1 MTIKE
6 ENVVLVKPVNNYNI
20 KKMQSRFSFIL
31 SVLAYLFCLSTN
43 GYAQE
48 ITVEEN
54 NNPVILYSATPK
66 KYEIGG
72 IKVEGVKNYEDY
84 VLIGL
89 SGLSVGQ
96 TITVPGDD
104 ITTAVKRYWRHGL
117 FSDVRI
123 EAEKIVGNKIYL
135 KIILAQR
142 PRIADIQYIGVKKSE
157 REDLEAK
164 LGLAKGS
171 QITPNLINRAKLLI
185 KRHFDDKGFKNAE
198 VEIVEKVIDGNKDQV
213 NVDVVIDKKE
223 KVKVNQITIDGN
235 TILSDK
241 KLKRVMKKTNEK
253 NKLANLFRT
262 KKFIEEKYE
271 EDKQLIIDK
280 YNELGYRDAQ
290 IVVDSITPFDDRTVD
305 IYMHIEEGEKY
316 YLRNITWVGNTVYPS
331 DYLAALLQ
339 MKKGDVYNQK
349 LLGER
354 TSTDDDAIGNK
365 YYNQGYVFYNLDPVE
380 VNIVG
385 DSIDLEMRIVEGPQ
399 ATINRVRING
409 NDRLYE
415 NVVRRELRTK
425 PGDLFNKD
433 ALERSYRE
441 IAQMG
446 HFNPENI
453 QPDVQPD
460 AANGTVDINWN
471 LESKA
476 NDQIE
481 FSAGW
486 GQTGII
492 GKLSLK
498 FTNFSM
504 ANLFRKNDNYR
515 GILPQGDGQTLTVS
529 GQTNGSYYQ
538 SYSVSFFDPWFG
550 GKRPNS
556 FSVSA
561 FYSVQTDISSNY
573 YNSAYMNNYYNYY
586 SGYGSYYNNYYN
598 NYESYY
604 DPDKSIQMYGLS
616 LGWGKRLRWPDDYFT
631 LSAELSFQRFIL
643 KDWSYLYIRLN
654 NGEYMTTG
662 SCNNL
667 SLGFTLARNST
678 DNPIFPRRGSDFSAS
693 VHFTPPYSL
702 FSDKDYAT
710 YGRNDYNEA
719 ASVYNWIEYHK
730 WKFKAKTF
738 TALSAAQKCPVIMT
752 RAEFGLLGH
761 YNKYKKSPFETFYM
775 GGDGMTGYSTSYAS
789 ETIALRGYENGSLTP
804 YGSEGY
810 AYVRLGA
817 ELRYPLML
825 ENSTSIYALGFVE
838 GGNAWTDVSKFNPFN
853 LKRSAGLGVR
863 IFLPMV
869 GMMGIDWA
877 YGFDK
882 VNGSSQYS
890 GSQFHFIIGQEF

>member
-1 MTIKE
+1 MK
-6 ENVVLVKPVNNYNI
+6 Y
-20 KKMQSRFSFIL
+20 RIL
-31 SVLAYLFCLSTN
+31 SILSIATCLLCFSN
-43 GYAQE
+43 NSYAQE
-48 ITVEEN
+48 ITAEEN
-54 NNPVILYSATPK
+54 NNPVILYTTTPK
-66 KYEIGG
+66 KYEIAE
-72 IKVEGVKNYEDY
+72 IKVEGVDNYEDY
-84 VLIGL
+84 ILLGI

-96 TITVPGDD
+96 TISVPGDE
-104 ITTAVKRYWRHGL
+104 ITAAIKNYWKHGL
-117 FSDVRI
+117 FSDARI
-123 EAEKIVGNKIYL
+123 EAEKIVGNKIHL
-135 KIILAQR
+135 KIILRQR
-142 PRIADIQYIGVKKSE
+142 PRIVNVEYFGVKKSE
-157 REDLEAK
+157 KKDLEAK
-164 LGLAKGS
+164 LGLVKGS
-171 QITPNLINRAKLLI
+171 QVTPNLIDRAKLLI
-185 KRHFDDKGFKNAE
+185 KRHFDEKGFKNADVNIIE
-198 VEIVEKVIDGNKDQV
+198 RNIEGNKDQV
-213 NVDVVIDKKE
+213 NVDIMIDKKE
-223 KVKVNQITIDGN
+223 KVKVNQIIIDGN

-271 EDKQLIIDK
+271 EDKQLVIDK

-290 IVVDSITPFDDRTVD
+290 IVVDSISPFDDRTVD
-305 IYMHIEEGEKY
+305 VYMRIEEGNKY
-316 YLRNITWVGNTVYPS
+316 YLRNIEWVGNTVYKS
-331 DYLAALLQ
+331 DYLAAKLM

-349 LLGER
+349 LLNER
-354 TSTDDDAIGNK
+354 LSQDENAIGND
-365 YYNQGYVFYNLDPVE
+365 YYNQGYVFYSLDPVE

-399 ATINRVRING
+399 ATISKVTING
-409 NDRLYE
+409 NDRLYD
-415 NVVRRELRTK
+415 NIVRRELRTK
-425 PGDLFNKD
+425 PGDLFNRS

-453 QPDVQPD
+453 NPDIRPD
-460 AANGTVDINWN
+460 ANNGTVDINWQ

-486 GQTGII
+486 GQTGVI

-515 GILPQGDGQTLTVS
+515 GIIPQGDGQTMTIS
-529 GQTNGSYYQ
+529 AQTNGTYYQ
-538 SYSVSFFDPWFG
+538 SYNISFFDPWFG

-561 FYSVQTDISSNY
+561 FYSVQTDVSSNY

-586 SGYGSYYNNYYN
+586 GGYGSYYNNYYN

-604 DPDKSIQMYGLS
+604 DPDKSIQMYGAAI
-616 LGWGKRLRWPDDYFT
+616 GWGKRLRWPDDYFT

-643 KDWSYLYIRLN
+643 KDWSYLYIKLN
-654 NGEYMTTG
+654 NGEYMSTG
-662 SCNNL
+662 SCNNF
-667 SLGFTLARNST
+667 SLGLTLSRNST
-678 DNPIFPRRGSDFSAS
+678 DNPIFPRNGSEFTAS
-693 VHFTPPYSL
+693 VRVTPPYSL
-702 FSDKDYAT
+702 FSDKDYKT
-710 YGRNDYNEA
+710 YGQDNYEEA
-719 ASVYNWIEYHK
+719 ASVYNWVEYHK
-730 WKFKAKTF
+730 WKFKARTY
-738 TALSAAQKCPVIMT
+738 TALTGGKKCPVIMT

-838 GGNAWTDVSKFNPFN
+838 GGNAWTDVNKFNPFS
-853 LKRSAGLGVR
+853 LKRSAGVGVR

-882 VNGSSQYS
+882 INGSSQYS
-890 GSQFHFIIGQEF
+890 GSQFHFILGQEF